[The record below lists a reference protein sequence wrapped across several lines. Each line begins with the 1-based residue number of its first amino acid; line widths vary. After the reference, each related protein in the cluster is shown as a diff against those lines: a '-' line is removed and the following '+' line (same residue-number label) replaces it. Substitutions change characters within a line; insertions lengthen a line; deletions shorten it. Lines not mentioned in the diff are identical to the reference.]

1 MNQSKNI
8 YPSKRIRRIS
18 FFTTDQLAKIL
29 DLSMLT
35 VRRYLRE
42 GKIKAV
48 KIGQRWYISSRNLDK
63 FLSGGN

>member
-1 MNQSKNI
+1 MNQGKNI
-8 YPSKRIRRIS
+8 YPSKRIRKIS
-18 FFTTDQLAKIL
+18 FFTTNQLAKIL

-48 KIGQRWYISSRNLDK
+48 KIGQRWYISNRNLDR
-63 FLSGGN
+63 FLKGE